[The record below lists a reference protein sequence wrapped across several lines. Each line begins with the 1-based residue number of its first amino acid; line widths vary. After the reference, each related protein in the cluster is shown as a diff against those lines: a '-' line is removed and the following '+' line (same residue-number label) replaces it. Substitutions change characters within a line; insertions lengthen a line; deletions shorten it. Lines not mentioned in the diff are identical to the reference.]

1 MIKGNI
7 IVEQKTNEDGKF
19 HKRNERA
26 NIVQIILRYEMIYI
40 VKFVVFLLIFVT
52 VSIRTKEVEI
62 KQISK
67 QNIIGTFTFVLSTTI
82 DCAVLARSI
91 NSSIKGIINSINL
104 FFTFIMFL
112 CALYVILIFME
123 FISISFLLVHICNCI
138 SMLCCFSPLLELGYD
153 TILHMNNEKL
163 NGY

>member
-52 VSIRTKEVEI
+52 VSIRTKELDI
-62 KQISK
+62 
-67 QNIIGTFTFVLSTTI
+67 
-82 DCAVLARSI
+82 
-91 NSSIKGIINSINL
+91 
-104 FFTFIMFL
+104 
-112 CALYVILIFME
+112 
-123 FISISFLLVHICNCI
+123 
-138 SMLCCFSPLLELGYD
+138 
-153 TILHMNNEKL
+153 
-163 NGY
+163 